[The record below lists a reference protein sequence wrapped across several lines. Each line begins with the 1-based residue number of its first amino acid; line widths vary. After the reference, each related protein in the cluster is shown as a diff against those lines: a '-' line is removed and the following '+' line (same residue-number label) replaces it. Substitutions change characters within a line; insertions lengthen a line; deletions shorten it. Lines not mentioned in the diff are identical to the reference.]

1 MLGFGLTVA
10 AIGMG
15 TVFLEL
21 VLLIFVIY
29 AISTVTKAISG
40 KKSEAG
46 VSPAQQQAAQPA
58 AVQAQ
63 IQETNDENDIVAAI
77 AAAVASLD
85 LGNVRITAIRR
96 ISACTAPVW
105 SHAGRLDT
113 MNSRQF

>member
-10 AIGMG
+10 AIGLG
-15 TVFLEL
+15 TVFSEL

-29 AISTVTKAISG
+29 AISAVTKAISG

-58 AVQAQ
+58 AVQV
-63 IQETNDENDIVAAI
+63 QEANDENDIVAAI
-77 AAAVASLD
+77 AAAVASLN
-85 LGNVRITAIRR
+85 LGSVRITAIRR
-96 ISACTAPVW
+96 ICGSSAPTW

-113 MNSRQF
+113 MNSRQY